1 MRLKAVCMALAL
13 ILPPAF
19 LGLGASSAAA
29 GVSTGIALPET
40 ASSLVVE
47 VKRYKGKSNGKA
59 WNRHHRKA
67 YSGRHGN
74 RYYVKRWNRR
84 PHYGNVV
91 AGVALGTIIGAAAVG
106 VAPAPRGD
114 LCWYWSDL
122 SKRSGYWDYC
132 Y

>member
-1 MRLKAVCMALAL
+1 MRFMTACFALSL
-13 ILPPAF
+13 ILPSVF
-19 LGLGASSAAA
+19 LGLGSSSASA
-29 GVSTGIALPET
+29 GI
-40 ASSLVVE
+40 SSDLSMQKNATPLIVE
-47 VKRYKGKSNGKA
+47 VKRYKGKSSGNV

-74 RYYVKRWNRR
+74 RHYVKRWNRR
-84 PHYGNVV
+84 PHYGSVV
-91 AGVALGTIIGAAAVG
+91 AGVALGTIIGVAAAG
-106 VAPAPRGD
+106 VAPPPRGN